1 MLRQPL
7 YWLATHP
14 KGALA
19 ALVTTTILLA
29 LAARDLGVRYEVED
43 FIPRETEE
51 WATYQSYR
59 KSFGRDDRT
68 AVMLLESSRPIGL
81 KEMQAIKAL
90 SQRVKAWPE
99 VERVTTPS
107 NVLVPLRTSDGHVRL
122 EQAFDPKAPDRLS
135 AAFDKL
141 CKRPYV
147 NSVLS
152 KDRRLA
158 VAAVTLHENRLN
170 SADRSRLVRRLE
182 QEKTIVESNGLFN
195 VQLAG
200 YPVHRIYFSE
210 HIEKENRRLLPW
222 ALIVVVILLSL
233 IFRNW
238 GSVLAPIIGAFLSV
252 IWTCGLMASV
262 GLSLNIFAPALF
274 LLVGLMA
281 VSQAIHFLT
290 CLQKKLRGG
299 LGSQAS
305 AKAVLL
311 EKSNP
316 CGIASLTTALVFA
329 GLSLTGIPLIAD
341 FGLAVALGALS
352 TWGVTILLLS
362 PIATWV
368 RRSHMAQPAG
378 SSLFWASWGA
388 WLKQRKGTVLACF
401 AVVALIFT
409 VGATRVRINSP
420 LLADLSADHPIR
432 QTNRL
437 VEERLGGV
445 IPLDV
450 LVPSPG
456 GPPISAYTPERMQN
470 IEAFAE
476 TLRKLPGVISVSSPT
491 DILHQLCPLLE
502 NVPPADALM
511 LLPTALLLA
520 PEQMQHWVDNRNH
533 LMRIRIGMANLNTSE
548 SMALF
553 DAIKQK
559 YSSHLGAPDQPILT
573 GQGYLGQQL
582 NRQLVSHF
590 EKSFWAGLILVVLVI
605 AVALRSIRLALIG
618 LLPNLFPLIVV
629 AGVMGLVGIEL
640 RYTSALVLTVVF
652 GLAVDDTIHILSEL
666 RARQSFPDPVG
677 AALECSGTGIVW
689 TSVVLGGGFS
699 VLLASTF
706 VPNQVLGGLLAL
718 AAGAAILADLA
729 LLPALTHA
737 IGRPQMPQPET
748 SAC

>member
-1 MLRQPL
+1 
-7 YWLATHP
+7 
-14 KGALA
+14 
-19 ALVTTTILLA
+19 
-29 LAARDLGVRYEVED
+29 
-43 FIPRETEE
+43 
-51 WATYQSYR
+51 
-59 KSFGRDDRT
+59 
-68 AVMLLESSRPIGL
+68 
-81 KEMQAIKAL
+81 
-90 SQRVKAWPE
+90 
-99 VERVTTPS
+99 
-107 NVLVPLRTSDGHVRL
+107 
-122 EQAFDPKAPDRLS
+122 
-135 AAFDKL
+135 
-141 CKRPYV
+141 
-147 NSVLS
+147 
-152 KDRRLA
+152 
-158 VAAVTLHENRLN
+158 
-170 SADRSRLVRRLE
+170 
-182 QEKTIVESNGLFN
+182 
-195 VQLAG
+195 
-200 YPVHRIYFSE
+200 
-210 HIEKENRRLLPW
+210 
-222 ALIVVVILLSL
+222 
-233 IFRNW
+233 
-238 GSVLAPIIGAFLSV
+238 
-252 IWTCGLMASV
+252 
-262 GLSLNIFAPALF
+262 
-274 LLVGLMA
+274 
-281 VSQAIHFLT
+281 
-290 CLQKKLRGG
+290 
-299 LGSQAS
+299 
-305 AKAVLL
+305 
-311 EKSNP
+311 
-316 CGIASLTTALVFA
+316 
-329 GLSLTGIPLIAD
+329 
-341 FGLAVALGALS
+341 
-352 TWGVTILLLS
+352 
-362 PIATWV
+362 
-368 RRSHMAQPAG
+368 
-378 SSLFWASWGA
+378 
-388 WLKQRKGTVLACF
+388 
-401 AVVALIFT
+401 
-409 VGATRVRINSP
+409 
-420 LLADLSADHPIR
+420 
-432 QTNRL
+432 
-437 VEERLGGV
+437 
-445 IPLDV
+445 
-450 LVPSPG
+450 
-456 GPPISAYTPERMQN
+456 MQN

-718 AAGAAILADLA
+718 AAGAAVLADLA